1 VGGWNPNTGLGQ
13 GPFGFGKAVK
23 FVEEQCMYDTTWMK
37 PDVDNELD
45 DDPCMMNPLNC
56 TNGLSWSVWEQ
67 MQYGSDLLDTKGGN
81 PKKYIMSTGGD
92 YNGRSGKAWPGFALY
107 HQGLDIVAVVSTGE
121 KVWELRVSGQLYNNT
136 WTEVGIRWKIPDI
149 SKPKNAETEKGRER
163 MGGLEMYI
171 NLEKVGHSIL
181 PESTDRG
188 STTWKPQPVLTHDG
202 SEDGLPVMM
211 VGCHQNSA
219 LKEKGNQFTG
229 YAGTAEAPALF
240 DEIAIW
246 RRRLEAH
253 ELSYFLGGYSADFE
267 ELNADQFSAMLGNV
281 DLADAEQAAAAQA
294 VLQAML
300 MGPPTTLPPFP
311 TRTRRPTTPMDPNDP
326 NYVTESMG
334 TTTSTTTL
342 PPPDEPMMRKTMLGR
357 QDIMSSML
365 KTDAVSEGQDPLEV
379 EGRFAVSKVAS
390 AILSGTE
397 DNQLHWDAVHQ
408 EPEHIGP
415 MKTAK
420 AIEEYM
426 LAWVGSVN
434 TTAFDPDKAKDD
446 MDKNIDKKGE
456 NWKTNYFDSGE
467 DSMRYATHSDDFVLN
482 VDKLPFDA
490 VREDG
495 AVRMQYPDYSGW
507 EWDEAKAKWEN
518 VKDNFTVP
526 TGMFINIPGCREK
539 PLTILTAVYNG
550 LPKLAA
556 KRRNPVSIRSKNFFI
571 DSKVISV
578 RAKVSS
584 DPIVGDITD
593 TYQCEPEEEYMKWN
607 PIRMI
612 LYHSKPAKAKRTLLW
627 HTDDYWK
634 GLEVRHCV
642 WWNERFG
649 TNGAWDTSGCVIT
662 ATDDEKSH
670 CECSQFGAYGVLSE
684 MLDAPNPD
692 DKAIWIIALKWIGII
707 IGTLLLTIFIAVVFL
722 SVVVGEMFHQ
732 LRMYCCLS
740 YLIANLLMLVGDTSI
755 CEDRHS
761 NMAISMALMFFF
773 QAAMWWNMCEAHATF
788 KGITCGLI
796 NGRTS
801 VYHPIAWGMPLIC
814 VGFLCFMYGELLG
827 TDPNCFISWE
837 NIAIEKFFYY
847 NTVCFLLTFGFT
859 VVIVFN
865 VMTVQSHNKETVMY
879 LSDQVKGLVLTSF
892 LMFLL
897 WSYCTLGWL
906 SYYKNPERDF
916 PNTMP
921 LFQIFNGWF
930 GVILF
935 CTLGMWSK
943 RFRIGLNSQAEEKKR
958 MMQEKRDALAG
969 KSGEKYEENAD
980 EAPLG
985 SPVDGKSLAGTAPTS
1000 PVSSR
1005 PASAVADASR
1015 PATASSR
1022 PATAP
1027 KSRPATAGSTGASR
1041 PVSAAPP
1048 PDDEEQSVPDENPE
1062 EEASLDA
1069 IP

>member
-1 VGGWNPNTGLGQ
+1 MISLTCDDDGWRLQINNEKPYPHFLHLLDHQNLHDLIITGDVSISFAGIVHADLTPSTLFPVSYNLTYVCPDGQVFDHDWFATPGILLTCQESGAFDDIDWAGYQCVLPTTTECFDCTTTTAPPPTTTEEPTTPPPTEVLYGFTSDYHWDQFDKNVTKRNKVGGWNPNTGLGQ

-45 DDPCMMNPLNC
+45 DDPCMLNPLNC

-121 KVWELRVSGQLYNNT
+121 KAWELRVSGQLYNNT

-253 ELSYFLGGYSADFE
+253 ELSYFLGVYSADFE

-408 EPEHIGP
+408 EPEH
-415 MKTAK
+415 T
-420 AIEEYM
+420 
-426 LAWVGSVN
+426 
-434 TTAFDPDKAKDD
+434 
-446 MDKNIDKKGE
+446 
-456 NWKTNYFDSGE
+456 
-467 DSMRYATHSDDFVLN
+467 
-482 VDKLPFDA
+482 
-490 VREDG
+490 
-495 AVRMQYPDYSGW
+495 
-507 EWDEAKAKWEN
+507 
-518 VKDNFTVP
+518 
-526 TGMFINIPGCREK
+526 
-539 PLTILTAVYNG
+539 
-550 LPKLAA
+550 
-556 KRRNPVSIRSKNFFI
+556 
-571 DSKVISV
+571 
-578 RAKVSS
+578 
-584 DPIVGDITD
+584 
-593 TYQCEPEEEYMKWN
+593 
-607 PIRMI
+607 
-612 LYHSKPAKAKRTLLW
+612 
-627 HTDDYWK
+627 
-634 GLEVRHCV
+634 
-642 WWNERFG
+642 
-649 TNGAWDTSGCVIT
+649 
-662 ATDDEKSH
+662 
-670 CECSQFGAYGVLSE
+670 
-684 MLDAPNPD
+684 
-692 DKAIWIIALKWIGII
+692 
-707 IGTLLLTIFIAVVFL
+707 
-722 SVVVGEMFHQ
+722 
-732 LRMYCCLS
+732 
-740 YLIANLLMLVGDTSI
+740 
-755 CEDRHS
+755 
-761 NMAISMALMFFF
+761 
-773 QAAMWWNMCEAHATF
+773 
-788 KGITCGLI
+788 
-796 NGRTS
+796 
-801 VYHPIAWGMPLIC
+801 
-814 VGFLCFMYGELLG
+814 
-827 TDPNCFISWE
+827 
-837 NIAIEKFFYY
+837 
-847 NTVCFLLTFGFT
+847 
-859 VVIVFN
+859 
-865 VMTVQSHNKETVMY
+865 
-879 LSDQVKGLVLTSF
+879 
-892 LMFLL
+892 
-897 WSYCTLGWL
+897 
-906 SYYKNPERDF
+906 
-916 PNTMP
+916 
-921 LFQIFNGWF
+921 
-930 GVILF
+930 
-935 CTLGMWSK
+935 
-943 RFRIGLNSQAEEKKR
+943 
-958 MMQEKRDALAG
+958 
-969 KSGEKYEENAD
+969 
-980 EAPLG
+980 
-985 SPVDGKSLAGTAPTS
+985 
-1000 PVSSR
+1000 
-1005 PASAVADASR
+1005 
-1015 PATASSR
+1015 
-1022 PATAP
+1022 
-1027 KSRPATAGSTGASR
+1027 
-1041 PVSAAPP
+1041 
-1048 PDDEEQSVPDENPE
+1048 
-1062 EEASLDA
+1062 
-1069 IP
+1069 

>member
-1 VGGWNPNTGLGQ
+1 VTKRNIKGNWKPGTGLGQ

-23 FVEEQCMYDTTWMK
+23 FADEQCMYDTTWMK
-37 PDVDNELD
+37 PDVENGLDN
-45 DDPCMMNPLNC
+45 DPCMINPLNC
-56 TNGLSWSVWEQ
+56 TDGLSWSIWEQ
-67 MQYGSDLLDTKGGN
+67 MQYGSDIIDPKGGQT
-81 PKKYIMSTGGD
+81 KKYIMSTGGD

-136 WTEVGIRWKIPDI
+136 WTEVGIRWIVPDI
-149 SKPKNAETEKGRER
+149 TKPKNAETEAGREK

-188 STTWKPQPVLTHDG
+188 STTWKPQDPLTSDG
-202 SEDGLPVMM
+202 TPDGLPVMM
-211 VGCHQNSA
+211 VGCHQNSD
-219 LKEKGNQFTG
+219 LKAKNQFTG
-229 YAGTAEAPALF
+229 YAGTADSPALF

-246 RRRLEAH
+246 RRRLAPY
-253 ELSYFLGGYSADFE
+253 ELSYFMGGYAAEFE
-267 ELNADQFSAMLGNV
+267 SINADQFSAMLGNV
-281 DLADAEQAAAAQA
+281 DLGDAEQAAAAQA
-294 VLQAML
+294 VLEAML

-311 TRTRRPTTPMDPNDP
+311 TRTRRPTTPNED
-326 NYVTESMG
+326 VTQSMS

-342 PPPDEPMMRKTMLGR
+342 PPLDEAGLRKTMLGR
-357 QDIMSSML
+357 QSIMSSML
-365 KTDAVSEGQDPLEV
+365 KTDGVSEGQHPEEV
-379 EGRFAVSKVAS
+379 EGRFAISMVAS

-397 DNQLHWDAVHQ
+397 DNEIHWDAVHK
-408 EPEHIGP
+408 EPEHEGP
-415 MKTAK
+415 MKTVK
-420 AIEEYM
+420 QLEEYM
-426 LAWVGSVN
+426 MAWVGSVN
-434 TTAFDPDKAKDD
+434 TSAYDKEEG
-446 MDKNIDKKGE
+446 KK
-456 NWKTNYFDSGE
+456 WKTAYFDSTE
-467 DSMRYATHSDDFVLN
+467 DSMRYATMSEDFVLN

-490 VREDG
+490 VRENG

-507 EWDEAKAKWEN
+507 EWEEAKAKWEH

-526 TGMFINIPGCREK
+526 TGMFMNIPGCNDK
-539 PLTILTAVYNG
+539 PMTILSAVYNG
-550 LPKLAA
+550 LPKITA

-578 RAKVSS
+578 RTKMAS
-584 DPIVGDITD
+584 DPMEGDITD
-593 TYQCEPEEEYMKWN
+593 TYQCEPDEEYMKWN
-607 PIRMI
+607 PVRLM
-612 LYHSKPAKAKRTLLW
+612 LFHSKPAKAKRTLLW

-642 WWNERFG
+642 WWNARFG
-649 TNGAWDTSGCVIT
+649 TNGAWDDSGCVIT

-670 CECSQFGAYGVLSE
+670 CECSNFGSYAVLSE
-684 MLDAPNPD
+684 MLEAPNPN
-692 DKAIWIIALKWIGII
+692 DKAIWILAIKWIGII
-707 IGTLLLTIFIAVVFL
+707 IGTILLTIFIAVVFL

-740 YLIANLLMLVGDTSI
+740 YLIANLLMLIGDTSV

-827 TDPNCFISWE
+827 THPNCFISWE
-837 NIAIEKFFYY
+837 NVAIEKFFYY
-847 NTVCFLLTFGFT
+847 NTVCFMLTLGFT
-859 VVIVFN
+859 LVILFN
-865 VMTVQSHNKETVMY
+865 VMRVQSHNKETVMY
-879 LSDQVKGLVLTSF
+879 LADQVKGLIVTSI
-892 LMFLL
+892 LMALL
-897 WSYCTLGWL
+897 WAYCTLGWL
-906 SYYKNPERDF
+906 SYYKNPARDF

-921 LFQIFNGWF
+921 LFQIINGWF

-935 CTLGMWSK
+935 LTLGWWSK

-958 MMQEKRDALAG
+958 MMQEKRDKLAG
-969 KSGEKYEENAD
+969 KGGEKYEEND
-980 EAPLG
+980 DDQPLG

-1005 PASAVADASR
+1005 PA
-1015 PATASSR
+1015 TAAAESSR
-1022 PATAP
+1022 PATATESSRP
-1027 KSRPATAGSTGASR
+1027 ATAAPSSRPATAGSTGTSR
-1041 PVSAAPP
+1041 PVSAAPQA
-1048 PDDEEQSVPDENPE
+1048 DDVEQPVPEEIPE
-1062 EEASLDA
+1062 EEEAPIEA

>member
-1 VGGWNPNTGLGQ
+1 
-13 GPFGFGKAVK
+13 
-23 FVEEQCMYDTTWMK
+23 MK
-37 PDVDNELD
+37 PDVENELD
-45 DDPCMMNPLNC
+45 HDACMLNPMNC
-56 TNGLSWSVWEQ
+56 TKGLSWSVWEQ
-67 MQYGSDLLDTKGGN
+67 MQYGSDLLDPKGGN
-81 PKKYIMSTGGD
+81 TKKYIMSTGGD
-92 YNGRSGKAWPGFALY
+92 FNSKNGKAWPGFALY

-136 WTEVGIRWKIPDI
+136 WTEIGIRWIIPDI
-149 SKPKNAETEKGRER
+149 SKPQNAETEKGREK
-163 MGGLEMYI
+163 MGGLEMYV
-171 NLEKVGHSIL
+171 NLDKVGHSIL

-188 STTWKPQPVLTHDG
+188 STKWTPQPPLTHDG
-202 SEDGLPVMM
+202 TEDGMPVMM
-211 VGCHQNSA
+211 LGCHQNSK
-219 LKEKGNQFTG
+219 LKETNRFTG
-229 YAGTAEAPALF
+229 FAGTAESPALF
-240 DEIAIW
+240 DEVAIW
-246 RRRLEAH
+246 RRRLEGH
-253 ELSYFLGGYSADFE
+253 ELSYFLGGYSAEFE
-267 ELNADQFSAMLGNV
+267 NINADQFSAMLGNV

-300 MGPPTTLPPFP
+300 QGPPTTLPPFP
-311 TRTRRPTTPMDPNDP
+311 TRTKRPTTPMDPNDP
-326 NYVTESMG
+326 NFVTESMG

-342 PPPDEPMMRKTMLGR
+342 PPPDEAQMRKTMLGR
-357 QDIMSSML
+357 QNIMSSML

-397 DNQLHWDAVHQ
+397 DNKIHWDAVHQ
-408 EPEHIGP
+408 EPEHDGP

-420 AIEEYM
+420 EIEEYM
-426 LAWVGSVN
+426 IAWVGSVN
-434 TTAFDPDKAKDD
+434 TTAFDAEKAKDD
-446 MDKNIDKKGE
+446 MDKYSDKKGE

-467 DSMRYATHSDDFVLN
+467 DSMRFATASDDFVME
-482 VDKLPFDA
+482 VDKLPFDT
-490 VREDG
+490 VRADG

-507 EWDEAKAKWEN
+507 EWAEANAKWEN

-526 TGMFINIPGCREK
+526 TGMFINIPGCKEK
-539 PLTILTAVYNG
+539 PLTILTAIYNG
-550 LPKLAA
+550 LPKIAA
-556 KRRNPVSIRSKNFFI
+556 LRRNPVTIRSKNFFI

-593 TYQCEPEEEYMKWN
+593 TYQCEPEEEYMRWN
-607 PIRMI
+607 PVRLVM
-612 LYHSKPAKAKRTLLW
+612 YHSKPAKAKRTLLW

-649 TNGAWDTSGCVIT
+649 TNGAWDDSGCVIT
-662 ATDDEKSH
+662 ATDDEKSE
-670 CECSQFGAYGVLSE
+670 CECSQFGSYAVLSE

-692 DKAIWIIALKWIGII
+692 DKAIWILALKWLGII
-707 IGTLLLTIFIAVVFL
+707 IGTLLLLIFIAVVFL

-740 YLIANLLMLVGDTSI
+740 YLIANLLMLIGDTSI

-761 NMAISMALMFFF
+761 NMAISMALMYFY

-827 TDPNCFISWE
+827 THPNCFISWE
-837 NIAIEKFFYY
+837 NVAIEKFFYY
-847 NTVCFLLTFGFT
+847 NTICFILNFGFT
-859 VVIVFN
+859 IIIVFN
-865 VMTVQSHNKETVMY
+865 VMRVQSHNKETVMY
-879 LSDQVKGLVLTSF
+879 LSDQVKGLNLTSA
-892 LMFLL
+892 LLGLL
-897 WSYCTLGWL
+897 WNYGSLGWL
-906 SYYKNPERDF
+906 SYYKNPMRNF

-930 GVILF
+930 GVVLF
-935 CTLGMWSK
+935 LTLGMWSK

-958 MMQEKRDALAG
+958 MMQEKRDKLAG
-969 KSGEKYEENAD
+969 KSSEKYEENA
-980 EAPLG
+980 EEKPLG

-1000 PVSSR
+1000 PAMSR
-1005 PASAVADASR
+1005 PTSAAAEASR

-1048 PDDEEQSVPDENPE
+1048 PDDEEQTVPEENPE
-1062 EEASLDA
+1062 EEAPPEA